1 MLFILQ
7 FMCLWATFFSV
18 GVFSVPL
25 DAQNDQ
31 PIGQVLAPRAGV
43 HDCIWA
49 FAVRPPRVNSGSRLE
64 ITSFIARDQRMAD
77 LVIQANVPI
86 RATVQATPSQAGAN
100 QHNVV
105 ISWTNNLFDGYTVL
119 FERFLRTAPPDPS
132 INRQPDNIDEAI
144 LPAAQPNPFGAS
156 PGSVVQT
163 HCVDT
168 NRYRYFLQI
177 GGPRGN
183 GPPPSKG

>member
-1 MLFILQ
+1 TSQ
-7 FMCLWATFFSV
+7 LW
-18 GVFSVPL
+18 
-25 DAQNDQ
+25 
-31 PIGQVLAPRAGV
+31 
-43 HDCIWA
+43 
-49 FAVRPPRVNSGSRLE
+49 
-64 ITSFIARDQRMAD
+64 
-77 LVIQANVPI
+77 
-86 RATVQATPSQAGAN
+86 
-100 QHNVV
+100 
-105 ISWTNNLFDGYTVL
+105 
-119 FERFLRTAPPDPS
+119 TAPPDPS